1 MHRIVKDNNIAGY
14 DINPSNIDDL
24 RRIADCR
31 LDKLSDSANNELWL
45 FPRKGDRYNDKIEDQ
60 CIISIVGNKF
70 TTGNIMGFV
79 GCGETELTIRSRFS
93 KTDEQDWFM
102 QYMLQKVF
110 AINIF
115 DLKHGRG
122 SDDALNITALMFPYF
137 LQKAL
142 CQGVYRE
149 YVRCEHN
156 DSRVRGTINFNAHIK
171 ANYPFKNGKIAY
183 TTREYIYDNSITQLI
198 RHTIE
203 FLKSDKMT
211 WELLYAS
218 KETQEYI
225 KQIINATPTFHKG
238 DLKKV
243 MLANSKPKIH
253 PYYSEYR
260 PLQKLCLQILRH
272 EKLSYGQSS
281 ERIYG
286 ILFDGAWLWEEYL
299 DITMKKAGFTHPENK
314 IGTGKIYP
322 FKNKNRYPRFP
333 DFKCENAIADAKY
346 KYLLKDGDSS
356 ERVYENISRED
367 LNQMVSYLYITSAEK
382 GIFIS
387 PTRIFVTDP
396 ETGDFYKDNDFVIR
410 EEKLF
415 AYRVGELKGYGGE
428 IFIIGVNVPKSSG
441 TYTKFVEAMENTEK
455 VLLSSIKKIVERK
468 PSHEAEYPIM

>member
-45 FPRKGDRYNDKIEDQ
+45 FPRKGDRYDDKIEDQ
-60 CIISIVGNKF
+60 SIISIVGNKF

-225 KQIINATPTFHKG
+225 KQIINATPTFRKG

-260 PLQKLCLQILRH
+260 PLQKLCLQILRR

-299 DITMKKAGFTHPENK
+299 NLTLMKAGFMHPENK
-314 IGTGKIYP
+314 TGKGKIYP
-322 FKNKNRYPRFP
+322 FKGKKRYARYP
-333 DFKCENAIADAKY
+333 DFKRDDIIADAKY
-346 KYLLKDGDSS
+346 KYMIRNTSNDHIQECID
-356 ERVYENISRED
+356 RND
-367 LNQMVSYLYITSAEK
+367 LNQMISYLHITSSNV
-382 GIFIS
+382 GIFVC
-387 PTRIFVTDP
+387 PTIINVMNP
-396 ETGDFYKDNDFVIR
+396 ETGEFYKDTEFVIR
-410 EEKLF
+410 KDKLF
-415 AYRVGELKGYGGE
+415 AYRVGELDGYGGE
-428 IFIIGVNVPKSSG
+428 IFIMGVNIPTSVDSYRDFVLTMQRTEDILLQSVNQIIDVPVVKS
-441 TYTKFVEAMENTEK
+441 
-455 VLLSSIKKIVERK
+455 L
-468 PSHEAEYPIM
+468 

>member
-1 MHRIVKDNNIAGY
+1 MHRIVKDNNTAGY
-14 DINPSNIDDL
+14 DINPSNIEDL

-31 LDKLSDSANNELWL
+31 LDRLTDSANNELWL
-45 FPRKGDRYNDKIEDQ
+45 FPRKGDRYDDKIEDQ
-60 CIISIVGNKF
+60 SIISIVGNKF

-93 KTDEQDWFM
+93 KADGHDWFM

-115 DLKHGRG
+115 DLKHSRG
-122 SDDALNITALMFPYF
+122 TDDALNITALIFPYF

-142 CQGVYRE
+142 RQGVYRE

-156 DSRVRGTINFNAHIK
+156 DSKVRGNINFKAHIK
-171 ANYPFKNGKIAY
+171 ANYPFKNGRIAY

-211 WELLYAS
+211 WELLYAN

-225 KQIINATPTFHKG
+225 KQIINATPTFRKG

-243 MLANSKPKIH
+243 MLANMKPKIH
-253 PYYSEYR
+253 PYYSEYS
-260 PLQKLCLQILRH
+260 PLQKLCLQILRR

-299 DITMKKAGFTHPENK
+299 NQTLMKAGFMHPENK
-314 IGTGKIYP
+314 TGKGKIYP
-322 FKNKNRYPRFP
+322 F
-333 DFKCENAIADAKY
+333 
-346 KYLLKDGDSS
+346 
-356 ERVYENISRED
+356 
-367 LNQMVSYLYITSAEK
+367 
-382 GIFIS
+382 
-387 PTRIFVTDP
+387 
-396 ETGDFYKDNDFVIR
+396 
-410 EEKLF
+410 
-415 AYRVGELKGYGGE
+415 
-428 IFIIGVNVPKSSG
+428 
-441 TYTKFVEAMENTEK
+441 
-455 VLLSSIKKIVERK
+455 
-468 PSHEAEYPIM
+468 

>member
-45 FPRKGDRYNDKIEDQ
+45 FPRKGDRYDDKIEDQ
-60 CIISIVGNKF
+60 SIISIVGNKF

-225 KQIINATPTFHKG
+225 KQIINATPTFRKG

-272 EKLSYGQSS
+272 EKLSYGQSH
-281 ERIYG
+281 EKIYG

-299 DITMKKAGFTHPENK
+299 NLTLNKAGFTHPENK
-314 IGTGKIYP
+314 TGKGKIYP
-322 FKNKNRYPRFP
+322 FKEKKRYARYP
-333 DFKCENAIADAKY
+333 DFKREDIIADAKY
-346 KYLLKDGDSS
+346 KNLIKQSNDSDS
-356 ERVYENISRED
+356 IYEIIERND
-367 LNQMVSYLYITSAEK
+367 LNQIISYLHITSSRI

-387 PTRIFVTDP
+387 PTTICVMNH
-396 ETGDFYKDNDFVIR
+396 ETGEYYKDNEFVIKTER
-410 EEKLF
+410 LF
-415 AYRVGELKGYGGE
+415 AYRVGELDGDGGE
-428 IFIIGVNVPKSSG
+428 IFIMGVHVPQSIDNYKD
-441 TYTKFVEAMENTEK
+441 FVKTMENTEE
-455 VLLSSIKKIVERK
+455 VLLQSINEIILTESLKTN
-468 PSHEAEYPIM
+468 S